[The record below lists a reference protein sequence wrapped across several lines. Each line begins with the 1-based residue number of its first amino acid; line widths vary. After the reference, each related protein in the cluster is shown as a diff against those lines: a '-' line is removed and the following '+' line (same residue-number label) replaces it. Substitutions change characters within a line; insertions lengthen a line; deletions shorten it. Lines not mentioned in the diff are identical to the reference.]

1 MDVDGVTK
9 DYIKIEYEGKS
20 NLYILA
26 TQLELL
32 QKYAGAD
39 AKPPK
44 LNKLGGQEWKKTKTR
59 VRGAVKNIA
68 KDLVAT
74 LCCPG
79 KGKWFS
85 IRSGYR
91 LAEGI

>member
-1 MDVDGVTK
+1 MEK
-9 DYIKIEYEGKS
+9 DEDPGAGRCK
-20 NLYILA
+20 
-26 TQLELL
+26 
-32 QKYAGAD
+32 KYS
-39 AKPPK
+39 KRS
-44 LNKLGGQEWKKTKTR
+44 GG
-59 VRGAVKNIA
+59 
-68 KDLVAT
+68 T